1 MYACINGATT
11 MPYTLEQD
19 LAAAEKA
26 GFEGVEIWSRKLD
39 TYLES
44 HSVDG
49 LKELL
54 DQHHLK
60 VAALCPYSLIGFSD
74 NRGSI
79 IAIRNAAEIAKKINC
94 PTLLVCGDAAPA
106 GTDKEAAYDAMANI
120 ACTYADWAEEHGVK
134 IAIEP
139 LGRHPLIPGP
149 KEAMEILDRAEHESL
164 GLMMDTFHYYKSG
177 VDLDAIRQIP
187 VEILLVVH
195 VNDCENRPLE
205 ELNDKHRVYMG
216 EGVIPL
222 KPILNLLKEKGY
234 DGALSV
240 EIFRDEYWAQ
250 PVDVISAASK
260 SALDRLMAGL

>member
-1 MYACINGATT
+1 MYTCINGATT

-19 LAAAEKA
+19 IESAARA

-39 TYLES
+39 TYLET
-44 HSVDG
+44 HSVDA

-54 DQHHLK
+54 GRHRLR

-79 IAIRNAAEIAKKINC
+79 IAIRNAADIAEKIGC
-94 PTLLVCGDAAPA
+94 PVLLVCGDPPPA
-106 GTDKEAAYDAMANI
+106 GTDRDNALDAMANV
-120 ACTYADWAEEHGVK
+120 ACTYADWAQDHGVK

-149 KEAMEILDRAEHESL
+149 NEALEIIDRADHESL

-177 VDLDAIRQIP
+177 VTLDDIRRIP
-187 VEILLVVH
+187 VELLLVVH
-195 VNDCENRPLE
+195 INDSEDRPRE

-216 EGVIPL
+216 EGIIPL
-222 KPILNLLKEKGY
+222 KPTLEILKEKGY
-234 DGALSV
+234 AGALSV
-240 EIFRDEYWAQ
+240 EIFRDEYWSQDPDA
-250 PVDVISAASK
+250 ISVASK
-260 SALDRLMAGL
+260 QALDRLMTAV